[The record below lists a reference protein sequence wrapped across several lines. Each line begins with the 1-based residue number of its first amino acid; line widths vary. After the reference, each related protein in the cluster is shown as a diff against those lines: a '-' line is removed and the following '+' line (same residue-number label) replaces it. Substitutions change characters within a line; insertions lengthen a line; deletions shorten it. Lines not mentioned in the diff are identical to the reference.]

1 MFNDSQLHDLAERLD
16 QTLCGFGRSQPA
28 RLRELSGLRWRL
40 AARLELL
47 RRGTGLVE
55 AMDEEV
61 LRAIAAGQLDVGTRA
76 RYVAFRLDEA
86 DGAAPSVARQASAAP
101 EVPPRLAAPPAV
113 LAQIGPVIAE
123 IAQRQLGLATLT
135 TRNRDSLDFHEH
147 AVWSIEAALTDAF
160 IAGWHCSA

>member
-1 MFNDSQLHDLAERLD
+1 MFSEIQLDNLAERLD

-28 RLRELSGLRWRL
+28 RLRDLTGLRWRL

-47 RRGTGLVE
+47 RRQTGLVQ
-55 AMDEEV
+55 AMDDEV
-61 LRAIAAGQLDVGTRA
+61 LRAIAAGQLDVADRA

-86 DGAAPSVARQASAAP
+86 DGVAPASARQASAAP

-113 LAQIGPVIAE
+113 LDQIRPVIAE
-123 IAQRQLGLATLT
+123 IAQRQLGLATLD
-135 TRNRDSLDFHEH
+135 TRKRDSLDFHEH
-147 AVWSIEAALTDAF
+147 AVWSIAAALTDAF